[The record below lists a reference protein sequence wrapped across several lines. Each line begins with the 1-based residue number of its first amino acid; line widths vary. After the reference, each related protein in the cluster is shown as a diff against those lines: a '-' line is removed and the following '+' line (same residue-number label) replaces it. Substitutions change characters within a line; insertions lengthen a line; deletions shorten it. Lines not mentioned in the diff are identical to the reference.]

1 MFSRFIIAAFIAVLF
16 SLDVA
21 AHTRQTKKVFKI
33 GHLFLHSS
41 LYGGV
46 GRQFFDRLAG
56 LKSANVYNYV
66 FCTSPKKNLNQQAMR
81 CLKNPQTT
89 TYFLEDENNQAKL
102 RIESI
107 IKKEKIDYLLTD
119 LPEGVEFCKSIR
131 SKTNVKVIYTIHSR
145 ESWYL
150 KYANSV
156 DGVICVSEEVY
167 GAAHGFCPAQA
178 GKVFWNN
185 PGFDE
190 SKFLTVRS
198 HKDKKSFFDEHFK
211 IAIDNDDYVIVNV
224 GRLSRS
230 KNQVLLLHTLH
241 ELKKLTPKN
250 IKLVIAGS
258 GGTQKNLERIISKLQ
273 LENSVFLLGN
283 TDKIK
288 ELFMHSD
295 VQILPSITEAFPLVL
310 LEASCTG
317 LASIVSQSACPKGL
331 IEDGKTGMLFDLD
344 KKNHLTEK
352 VLWALNNP
360 DQVSRYGHNAQ
371 ERVIKHFCLNEST
384 KRLLDI
390 LEKIKK

>member
-1 MFSRFIIAAFIAVLF
+1 MFSRFIITAFIAVLF
-16 SLDVA
+16 SLDA
-21 AHTRQTKKVFKI
+21 TAHTRQAKKVFKI

-46 GRQFFDRLAG
+46 GRQFFDRLTG
-56 LKSANVYNYV
+56 LKGVDVYNYV
-66 FCTSPKKNLNQQAMR
+66 FCTTPKKNLNHHVMKS
-81 CLKNPQTT
+81 LKNPQTT
-89 TYFLEDENNQAKL
+89 TYFLDGEDNQTKL
-102 RIESI
+102 KIESV

-119 LPEGVEFCKSIR
+119 LPEGLEFCKSIR
-131 SKTNVKVIYTIHSR
+131 NKTDVKVIYTIHSK

-150 KYANSV
+150 KYANSA
-156 DGVICVSEEVY
+156 DGVICVSGDVY
-167 GAAHGFCPAQA
+167 DTAHSLGLTQT

-190 SKFLTVRS
+190 SKFLTTRCQR
-198 HKDKKSFFDEHFK
+198 DKKNFFNEHFN
-211 IAIDNDDYVIVNV
+211 IPIYNDDYVIVNV

-230 KNQVLLLHTLH
+230 KNQSLLLRTLH
-241 ELKKLTPKN
+241 DVKKLTPKN

-258 GGTQKNLERIISKLQ
+258 GGTQKNLERILCKLQ
-273 LENSVFLLGN
+273 LEDSVFLIGN

-295 VQILPSITEAFPLVL
+295 LQILPSITEAFPLVL

-317 LASIVSQSACPKGL
+317 LTSIVSESACPKAL
-331 IEDGKTGMLFDLD
+331 IEDGKTGIIFDLD

-352 VLWALNNP
+352 ILWALNNP
-360 DQVSRYGHNAQ
+360 DLVSRYGHNAQ
-371 ERVIKHFCLNEST
+371 ERVIKHFCLKEST